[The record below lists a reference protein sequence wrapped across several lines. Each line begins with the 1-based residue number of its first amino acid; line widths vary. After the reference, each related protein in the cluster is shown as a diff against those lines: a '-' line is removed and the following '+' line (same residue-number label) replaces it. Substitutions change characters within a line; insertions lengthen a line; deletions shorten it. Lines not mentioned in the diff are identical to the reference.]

1 MASSREIINDMRAQA
16 AALDGCHV
24 SGSMMDGVCRSL
36 RRGADEIERLLDDLV
51 WLRGYA
57 DIPQEEDAA

>member
-1 MASSREIINDMRAQA
+1 MTSSREIINDMRAQA
-16 AALDGCHV
+16 AALDGRHV

-57 DIPQEEDAA
+57 EIPQEEDAA